1 MERGIANMAGN
12 SWEEV
17 DYFGD
22 ERDQKAIVKDFRF
35 KNFQEALDFTNDV
48 GKLAEKSQ
56 HHPDINLGWGYVRIW
71 LTTHDAHGV
80 TEKDRNLAKE
90 IDKSYLKI

>member
-1 MERGIANMAGN
+1 MAGN